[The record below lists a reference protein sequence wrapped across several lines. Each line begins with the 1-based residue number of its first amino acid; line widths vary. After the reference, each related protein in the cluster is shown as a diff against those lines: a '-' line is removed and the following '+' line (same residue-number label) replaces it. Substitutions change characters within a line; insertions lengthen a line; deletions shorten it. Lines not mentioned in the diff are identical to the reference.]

1 MADLSTPLLDMV
13 NTKLTETGTDCSDPH
28 GPKLAP
34 MTLPKPAAGPGE
46 LSITF
51 LTMKYLCS
59 ICLRNSV

>member
-34 MTLPKPAAGPGE
+34 MTLAKPAARPSE
-46 LSITF
+46 SSYCFSCYEVRSIF
-51 LTMKYLCS
+51 
-59 ICLRNSV
+59 V

>member
-34 MTLPKPAAGPGE
+34 MSLPKSDAK
-46 LSITF
+46 T
-51 LTMKYLCS
+51 
-59 ICLRNSV
+59 NSLPSE